1 MCLSSESHVTFNNLK
16 NLNCLRLCSA
26 ESLSPFKHLDA
37 GPHTSVKEARRSKK
51 ETGKDERNRRKKGK
65 EGKCCVKSPVVKH
78 CIRVSRGLLLQLPQ
92 FVASSHWDACAI
104 DTN

>member
-1 MCLSSESHVTFNNLK
+1 MGSNIESRKEFDYLTIHFYLSVEFMCPSSECHVTFNNLK

-51 ETGKDERNRRKKGK
+51 ETGKDERK
-65 EGKCCVKSPVVKH
+65 
-78 CIRVSRGLLLQLPQ
+78 
-92 FVASSHWDACAI
+92 
-104 DTN
+104 